1 MSCVFMMLTLAWLTV
16 SLPFVNG
23 AQQHSKQTSSKTG
36 MPIEAEDDGNNP
48 FANTTEEKTSGNF
61 NSIAEEYL
69 HDSNHSLEQYVIVPS
84 IEYKVENVSTY
95 IAFHGELISPPPDVA

>member
-1 MSCVFMMLTLAWLTV
+1 MMLTLAWLTV

-23 AQQHSKQTSSKTG
+23 AQQSSKQTSSSTT
-36 MPIEAEDDGNNP
+36 MPIDTEDDDNNP
-48 FANTTEEKTSGNF
+48 FANTTEEKTSGSL

-69 HDSNHSLEQYVIVPS
+69 HDAHHSFDLYVTAPS
-84 IEYKVENVSTY
+84 VEYKVENVSTY